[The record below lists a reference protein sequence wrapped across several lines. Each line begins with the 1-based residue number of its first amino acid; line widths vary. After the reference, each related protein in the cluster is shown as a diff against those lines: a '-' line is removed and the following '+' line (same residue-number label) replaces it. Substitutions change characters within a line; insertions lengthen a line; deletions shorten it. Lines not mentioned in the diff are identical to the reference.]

1 MILISLDP
9 VNNTEVHPILFPP
22 RRGNSLKLMNS
33 VEENSEDDLWD
44 EISDDENEGD
54 EMEDDEE
61 DMNPGINS

>member
-1 MILISLDP
+1 MATMFPHL
-9 VNNTEVHPILFPP
+9 VHPILFPP

-54 EMEDDEE
+54 EMEDDES
-61 DMNPGINS
+61 DMPIRPGIAAF

>member
-1 MILISLDP
+1 
-9 VNNTEVHPILFPP
+9 
-22 RRGNSLKLMNS
+22 MNS

-61 DMNPGINS
+61 DMNPGINSWPIWKSISS

>member
-1 MILISLDP
+1 
-9 VNNTEVHPILFPP
+9 
-22 RRGNSLKLMNS
+22 MNS
-33 VEENSEDDLWD
+33 VEENNEDDLWD